1 MFVTGVTAPGY
12 NSPEHMP
19 TFQTYNV
26 TPILPAAL
34 EPLRE
39 LSFNLWWT
47 WEPAA
52 RRLFRELD
60 AELWNQTNHNPVR
73 MLQLSRQSRLE
84 ELAQDKNFLREL
96 KQVFQDFEKYL
107 GRHETYGKTGP
118 GAAIKNPIAYFSAE
132 FGFHESIP
140 NYSGGLGILAG
151 DHCKSASDLDLNF
164 VAIGLLYRHG
174 YFRQQIDK
182 DGIQAAINLNQNFYH
197 LPIREVRRGE
207 MKLLISVPIL
217 EREVFARVWE
227 LRVGRVNVYLLDTDI
242 PENSPE
248 DRRITAELYGGDLE
262 MRMRQEI
269 VLGIGG
275 VKVLTALGIQPDVFH
290 MNEGHSAFLALERIR
305 LNVVEKKLDFYS
317 ALQIVAAANV
327 FTTHTPVPAGN
338 DSFSREM
345 MQKYFGK
352 FAKELNVSFE
362 ELFSFGHTRLNPE
375 EPFSMT
381 ILALRLSRHANG
393 VSKLHGEVSRSLW
406 KDVWSGVPMHEVPIT
421 SITNGVHTKTWMAPE
436 FAALYRKHLGNWEEH
451 LTEPDFWRGVIDIP
465 GAQLW
470 ETHQQLKR
478 RLIDFV
484 RDRERQRRERIG
496 ESPESIRRVNR
507 ILDPEILTVGF
518 ARRFATYKRG
528 ALLFSDKERLK
539 RLVNDPTRP
548 VQFIFAGKAHPRD
561 EAGKALI
568 QEVYKFSR
576 EPGLETRVIFVEDY
590 DSYIA
595 RRLVQGV
602 DLWLNHPLRPLEAS
616 GTSGMKS
623 APNGGINLSVLDGW
637 WREGF
642 NGSNGWGIG
651 AEIDDGT
658 TEFQNEVDASSL
670 YQLLE
675 NQIVPL
681 YYAKPDGKLPLAW
694 LQLMLESIR
703 SVTPVFNTQ
712 RMVKEYTEQ
721 LYIPAAQAFEN
732 FSQDG
737 CGAAKHLSQWKAK
750 MRKDWPQVQVSDVH
764 VTNKDQQSISVGES
778 LQVSARVCLGPVDPR
793 HVRVEAYHGEV
804 DNGDLRNPTAT
815 ILNQSSQADGN
826 GNYIYQGSVP
836 ATESGTYG
844 FSVRVLPTHPC
855 LMQAHELRLITW
867 S

>member
-1 MFVTGVTAPGY
+1 
-12 NSPEHMP
+12 MP
-19 TFQTYNV
+19 AFQTYNV
-26 TPILPAAL
+26 TPILPASL

-52 RRLFRELD
+52 RRIFRELD
-60 AELWNQTNHNPVR
+60 PELWNQTNHNPVR

-107 GRHETYGKTGP
+107 GRRDTYGKTGP
-118 GAAIKNPIAYFSAE
+118 AAAIKNPIAYFSAE

-182 DGIQAAINLNQNFYH
+182 DGVQAAINLNQNFYH
-197 LPIREVRRGE
+197 LPIREARCGE
-207 MKLLISVPIL
+207 MKLVISVPIL
-217 EREVFARVWE
+217 DREVFARVWE
-227 LRVGRVNVYLLDTDI
+227 LRVGRMNLYLLDTDI
-242 PENSPE
+242 PENNQE

-269 VLGIGG
+269 MLGIGG
-275 VKVLTALGIQPDVFH
+275 VKALTALGIQPDVFH

-352 FAKELNVSFE
+352 FAKELNIPFD
-362 ELFSFGHTRLNPE
+362 ELFSFGNTRLNPN
-375 EPFSMT
+375 EPLSMT

-393 VSKLHGEVSRSLW
+393 VSKLHGDVSRSLW

-436 FAALYRKHLGNWEEH
+436 FAALYGKHLGDWEEH
-451 LTEPDFWRGVIDIP
+451 VTEPDFWRGVIDIP
-465 GAQLW
+465 DAQLW
-470 ETHQQLKR
+470 ETHQHLKR
-478 RLIDFV
+478 RVIDFL
-484 RDRERQRRERIG
+484 RDRERQRRERLG
-496 ESPESIRRVNR
+496 ESPESIRSVNR

-528 ALLFSDKERLK
+528 ALLFSDKERLR
-539 RLVNDPTRP
+539 RLVNDATRP

-642 NGSNGWGIG
+642 NGSNGWAIG

-658 TEFQNEVDASSL
+658 TDFQNEVDASSL

-694 LQLMLESIR
+694 LQLMRESIR

-721 LYIPAAQAFEN
+721 LYIPAAQGHES
-732 FSQDG
+732 FSSDG
-737 CGAAKHLSQWKAK
+737 CGAAKQLSQWKTQ
-750 MRKDWPQVQVSDVH
+750 MRKDWAQVQVSDVQIA
-764 VTNKDQQSISVGES
+764 NKDRQSISVGES
-778 LQVSARVCLGPVDPR
+778 LQINARVHLGAVDPQ

-815 ILNQSSQADGN
+815 VLTQSSEADGN
-826 GNYIYQGSVP
+826 GDYTYQGSVP

-844 FSVRVLPTHPC
+844 FSVRVLPTHPG

>member
-1 MFVTGVTAPGY
+1 M
-12 NSPEHMP
+12 
-19 TFQTYNV
+19 
-26 TPILPAAL
+26 
-34 EPLRE
+34 
-39 LSFNLWWT
+39 SFNLWWT
-47 WEPAA
+47 WEPDA
-52 RRLFRELD
+52 RRLFRHLD
-60 AELWNQTNHNPVR
+60 HELWARTNHNPIR

-84 ELAQDKNFLREL
+84 ELAQDKNFTREL
-96 KQVFQDFEKYL
+96 KQVFEEFEKYL
-107 GRHETYGKTGP
+107 GRQDTYGKTGA
-118 GAAIKNPIAYFSAE
+118 GGAIKNPIAYFSAE

-182 DGIQAAINLNQNFYH
+182 DGVQQAINLNQNFYH
-197 LPIREVRRGE
+197 LPIREVRHGDT
-207 MKLLISVPIL
+207 KILISVPIL
-217 EREVFARVWE
+217 DRQVLARLWE

-242 PENSPE
+242 LENSPE
-248 DRRITAELYGGDLE
+248 DRLITAELYGGDLE

-275 VKVLTALGIQPDVFH
+275 VKALAALGIQPAVFH

-317 ALQIVAAANV
+317 ALQLVAAANV

-338 DSFSREM
+338 DSFSRDM

-352 FAKELNVSFE
+352 LAKELNVLFD
-362 ELFSFGHTRLNPE
+362 ELFSFGHTRLNPND
-375 EPFSMT
+375 PFSMT

-406 KDVWSGVPMHEVPIT
+406 KDVWTGVPVHEVPIT
-421 SITNGVHTKTWMAPE
+421 NITNGVHTKTWMAPE
-436 FAALYRKHLGNWEEH
+436 FAALYRKHVGDWEEH
-451 LTEPDFWRGVIDIP
+451 LTEPEFWRGVIDIP
-465 GAQLW
+465 DAQLW
-470 ETHQQLKR
+470 ETHQHLKR

-484 RDRERQRRERIG
+484 RDREQQRRERLG
-496 ESPESIRRVNR
+496 ESPESIRKVNR
-507 ILDPEILTVGF
+507 ILDAEILTIGF

-528 ALLFSDKERLK
+528 TLLFSDKERLK
-539 RLVNDPTRP
+539 RLVSDTTRP
-548 VQFIFAGKAHPRD
+548 VQFIFAGKSHPRD
-561 EAGKALI
+561 EGGKALI

-576 EPGLETRVIFVEDY
+576 EAGLENRIVFVEDY

-616 GTSGMKS
+616 GTSGMKC

-637 WREGF
+637 WCEGY
-642 NGSNGWGIG
+642 NNSNGWAIG
-651 AEIDDGT
+651 RDIDSGS

-670 YQLLE
+670 YKLLE

-694 LQLMLESIR
+694 LQLMRESIR

-712 RMVKEYTEQ
+712 RMVKQYTEQ
-721 LYIPAAQAFEN
+721 LYIPAAQAYEN
-732 FSQDG
+732 FSRDG
-737 CGAAKHLSQWKAK
+737 CGAAVQLSQWKTQ
-750 MRKDWPQVQVSDVH
+750 MRKDWPQVHLSDVQ
-764 VTNKDQQSISVGES
+764 VANKDRPTIQVGES
-778 LQVSARVCLGPVDPR
+778 LQISARVHLGAVDPR
-793 HVRVEAYHGEV
+793 HVRVEAYHGEL
-804 DNGDLRNPTAT
+804 DNGDLHNPAAT
-815 ILNQSSQADGN
+815 VLTQSSQADGE
-826 GNYIYQGSVP
+826 GTYIYQGSVP

-844 FSVRVLPTHPC
+844 FSVRVVPTHPC

>member
-1 MFVTGVTAPGY
+1 
-12 NSPEHMP
+12 MP

-26 TPILPAAL
+26 TPILPATL

-47 WEPAA
+47 WEPLA

-60 AELWNQTNHNPVR
+60 PELWDQTNHNPVR

-96 KQVFQDFEKYL
+96 KQVFQSFEKYL
-107 GRHETYGKTGP
+107 GRRDTYGKTGP
-118 GAAIKNPIAYFSAE
+118 GAGIKNPIAYFSAE

-164 VAIGLLYRHG
+164 VAMGLLYRHG

-182 DGIQAAINLNQNFYH
+182 DGVQSAINLNQNFYH

-217 EREVFARVWE
+217 DREVFARVWE
-227 LRVGRVNVYLLDTDI
+227 LRVGRVNVYLLDTDT
-242 PENSPE
+242 PENSPD

-269 VLGIGG
+269 MLGIGG
-275 VKVLTALGIQPDVFH
+275 VKALTALGIRPDVFH

-317 ALQIVAAANV
+317 ALQVVASANV

-352 FAKELNVSFE
+352 FATELNIPFD
-362 ELFSFGHTRLNPE
+362 ELFSFGHTRRNPN

-381 ILALRLSRHANG
+381 ILALRISRHANG
-393 VSKLHGEVSRSLW
+393 VSELHGEVSRSLW
-406 KDVWSGVPMHEVPIT
+406 KEVWSGVPMHEVPIT
-421 SITNGVHTKTWMAPE
+421 RITNGVHTKTWMAPE
-436 FAALYRKHLGNWEEH
+436 FAAVYRKHLGDWEEH

-465 GAQLW
+465 DAQLW

-484 RDRERQRRERIG
+484 RDRERRRRERLG

-539 RLVNDPTRP
+539 RLVNDATRP

-561 EAGKALI
+561 DPGKRVLQQITELI
-568 QEVYKFSR
+568 RQRDFADKVVFIEN
-576 EPGLETRVIFVEDY
+576 Y
-590 DSYIA
+590 DINVG
-595 RRLVQGV
+595 RHLVQGV
-602 DLWLNHPLRPLEAS
+602 DVWLNNPRRPLEAS
-616 GTSGMKS
+616 GTSGQKVVL
-623 APNGGINLSVLDGW
+623 NGGLNLSILDGW
-637 WREGF
+637 WAEAYD
-642 NGSNGWGIG
+642 GSNGFAIG
-651 AEIDDGT
+651 SGRTHSQTDVHDARDADDLYRVLRD
-658 TEFQNEVDASSL
+658 EV
-670 YQLLE
+670 
-675 NQIVPL
+675 IPL
-681 YYAKPDGKLPLAW
+681 YYDRDQDGLPRGWIKRMKRTIHTLGW
-694 LQLMLESIR
+694 R
-703 SVTPVFNTQ
+703 FNAD
-712 RMVKEYTEQ
+712 RMVMDYA
-721 LYIPAAQAFEN
+721 LHCY
-732 FSQDG
+732 
-737 CGAAKHLSQWKAK
+737 
-750 MRKDWPQVQVSDVH
+750 
-764 VTNKDQQSISVGES
+764 
-778 LQVSARVCLGPVDPR
+778 
-793 HVRVEAYHGEV
+793 
-804 DNGDLRNPTAT
+804 
-815 ILNQSSQADGN
+815 
-826 GNYIYQGSVP
+826 VP
-836 ATESGTYG
+836 AGGGTSC
-844 FSVRVLPTHPC
+844 SVMR
-855 LMQAHELRLITW
+855 
-867 S
+867 